1 MCWVRSALCRTFSAE
16 RAYDHQVS
24 TPGRTKPPVIA
35 DVARLA
41 GVSVP
46 TVSRVLTG
54 AVPVSPERRARVLA
68 AIEELG
74 FRPNGAARALAS
86 GGQPM
91 VAVIAGNTTRYGY
104 ATTLQGI
111 EEAAR
116 AAGHMVTITVVE
128 SDDPQTVA
136 AAVDHVL
143 GQPLA
148 GVIVLEYDP
157 PGLAAT
163 RAIPAWLPG
172 VATAPGSGATT
183 KSPLAHAFMDDR
195 AAAEQATRYLLDLGH
210 RTVHH
215 IAIPSAGGE
224 STRLLGWRDALLA
237 QGAPVPEVQHADWL
251 PMTAYAAGRR
261 LVDDPEVTAV
271 LCGNDELA
279 MAVAR
284 AVTDSGKRVPQ
295 DISVIG
301 FDDQPLTQLWSP
313 ALTTVRQDFVQLGH
327 AAFGLLQRQI
337 EHGVVPASIRIVPEL
352 IVRGSTGPVSST
364 AGAQR
369 AAHRE
374 SSSLP
379 LRLPGR
385 PGLTQA
391 LLPLP
396 NRYESGCRIVTW
408 RGCAPK

>member
-1 MCWVRSALCRTFSAE
+1 MNPPRRS
-16 RAYDHQVS
+16 
-24 TPGRTKPPVIA
+24 KPPVIA
-35 DVARLA
+35 DVAQLA

-68 AIEELG
+68 AIAELG

-86 GGQPM
+86 GRQPM

-104 ATTLQGI
+104 ATTIQGI

-128 SDDPQTVA
+128 SDDPHTVA

-148 GVIVLEYDP
+148 GAVVLEYDP
-157 PGLAAT
+157 PGQAAT
-163 RAIPAWLPG
+163 RAIPAWLPC
-172 VATAPGSGATT
+172 VATAAGRQTGPAN
-183 KSPLAHAFMDDR
+183 LAHAYMDDR

-224 STRLLGWRDALLA
+224 SSRLQGWRDALVKS
-237 QGAPVPEVQHADWL
+237 GAEVPEVEHADWA
-251 PMTAYAAGRR
+251 PMTAYAAGQR
-261 LVDDPEVTAV
+261 LVEDESVTAV

-284 AVTDSGKRVPQ
+284 AVVDAGKRVPQ
-295 DISVIG
+295 DISVVG

-327 AAFGLLQRQI
+327 AVFGLLQRQL
-337 EHGVVPASIRIVPEL
+337 EHGTVPASIRIVPEL
-352 IVRGSTGPVSST
+352 IVRGSTGP
-364 AGAQR
+364 APA
-369 AAHRE
+369 
-374 SSSLP
+374 
-379 LRLPGR
+379 
-385 PGLTQA
+385 LT
-391 LLPLP
+391 
-396 NRYESGCRIVTW
+396 R
-408 RGCAPK
+408 